1 MLRSHFAGALLCAAL
16 AAVSCGGSSEAGGS
30 DDARPHVVAAFYPLA
45 FATGRVVGKAAVVEI
60 LTPTGVEPHDL
71 ELSSGQVR
79 DIAEADLVV
88 YLGQGFQP
96 AVEDAVANLD
106 ASRRLDALEG
116 KSLLRG
122 VEEDEET
129 DPHIWLD
136 PTIMATMADQIAG
149 RLGALDPG
157 GTDGYEAN
165 AEALNRDLLELDREY
180 SDVLSNCRSK
190 EFVTSHAAFGYLAA
204 RYGLHQTSIAGVD
217 PEGEPSPGRLAEV
230 ARFVD
235 EHDVTKIFF
244 EELAPPDLAETL
256 ARETG
261 AEAEV
266 LSPLE
271 TPPERGDYLDVM
283 HTNLDKLGEALGC
296 G

>member
-1 MLRSHFAGALLCAAL
+1 VVRSRVVGALLCAAF
-16 AAVSCGGSSEAGGS
+16 AAVACGGSSGAGDL
-30 DDARPHVVAAFYPLA
+30 DDGRPLVVAAFYPLA
-45 FATGRVVGKAAVVEI
+45 FATGRVGGKAVQVDS
-60 LTPTGVEPHDL
+60 LTPGGVEPHDL

-96 AVEDAVANLD
+96 AVEDVVTSLD

-116 KSLLRG
+116 KSLLPG
-122 VEEDEET
+122 VEEDDQT

-136 PTIMATMADQIAG
+136 PTIMATIADQIAD
-149 RLGALDPG
+149 RLSALDPG
-157 GTDGYEAN
+157 AADGYETN
-165 AEALNRDLLELDREY
+165 AEALKRELLELDREY
-180 SDVLSNCRSK
+180 SDVLSKCRSN
-190 EFVTSHAAFGYLAA
+190 EFVTSHSAFGYLAA
-204 RYGLHQTSIAGVD
+204 RYGLRQTSIAGVD
-217 PEGEPSPGRLAEV
+217 PEGEPSPRRLAEV

-235 EHDVTKIFF
+235 EHAVTKIFF

-283 HTNLDKLGEALGC
+283 RTNLDKLREALGC

>member
-1 MLRSHFAGALLCAAL
+1 
-16 AAVSCGGSSEAGGS
+16 VT
-30 DDARPHVVAAFYPLA
+30 AFYPLA
-45 FATGRVVGKAAVVEI
+45 FAAGRVGGDGVQVDS
-60 LTPTGVEPHDL
+60 LTPGGVEPHDL

-88 YLGQGFQP
+88 YLGRGFQP
-96 AVEDAVANLD
+96 AVEDVVSGLD

-116 KSLLRG
+116 KSLLPG
-122 VEEDEET
+122 VEEDEQT

-136 PTIMATMADQIAG
+136 PTIMATIADQIAD
-149 RLGALDPG
+149 RLSALDPG
-157 GTDGYEAN
+157 DTDGYEAN
-165 AEALNRDLLELDREY
+165 AEALKKDLLELDRDY
-180 SDVLSNCRSK
+180 SAVLSNCRSN

-204 RYGLHQTSIAGVD
+204 RYELRQTSIAGVD

-283 HTNLDKLGEALGC
+283 RINLDKLREALGC